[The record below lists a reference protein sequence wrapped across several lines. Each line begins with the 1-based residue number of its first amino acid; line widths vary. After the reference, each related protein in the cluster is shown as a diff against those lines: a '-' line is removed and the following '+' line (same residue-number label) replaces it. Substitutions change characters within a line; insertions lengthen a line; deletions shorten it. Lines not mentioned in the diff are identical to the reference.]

1 MCDTFFSSRPSCVRR
16 SETPL
21 CGPGSDFAPPDKRF
35 QMTRDDFDAFCAKLT
50 ATTHVVQ
57 WGNASVWKV
66 GGKIFA
72 ICSGWGEGDFPRFSF
87 KCSDIS
93 YSLLTQQEGLIPAPY
108 LARAKWVQME
118 KEGALSD
125 DDLKAYIEAAHRII
139 SGKLTKKTQKELGLA
154 V

>member
-1 MCDTFFSSRPSCVRR
+1 
-16 SETPL
+16 
-21 CGPGSDFAPPDKRF
+21 
-35 QMTRDDFDAFCAKLT
+35 MTRDEFDAFCKSLP
-50 ATTHVVQ
+50 ATTNVIQ

-72 ICSGWGEGDFPRFSF
+72 VCSSWGEGAHPKVSF

-118 KEGALSD
+118 QENALSD
-125 DDLKAYIEAAHRII
+125 NDLKAYVEAAHKII
-139 SGKLTKKTQKELGLA
+139 AAKLTKKQQKDLGLA
-154 V
+154 D